1 MQACSTRPAHG
12 AEIPQQAARAR
23 VNLRA
28 CKNTRF
34 FSSGTWPGGRCR
46 RPKRISQ
53 LVLSRLAPPTG
64 GGGFKRSAHSAGPRS
79 FSKQC
84 CLKVASVKL
93 LARWRSHRF
102 FFSRVGTFG
111 CRFRC
116 LLGAFGDPRAALGV
130 AWGSF
135 GGPLGA
141 FFGVFGT
148 PLGSPGSPREPLS
161 VPGELFGRSWA
172 AVWPSGSLWGR
183 PPGKSGKF

>member
-1 MQACSTRPAHG
+1 MLYSSAPR
-12 AEIPQQAARAR
+12 IP
-23 VNLRA
+23 
-28 CKNTRF
+28 
-34 FSSGTWPGGRCR
+34 
-46 RPKRISQ
+46 
-53 LVLSRLAPPTG
+53 
-64 GGGFKRSAHSAGPRS
+64 HSAGPRS

-102 FFSRVGTFG
+102 FFSRVGTVG

-116 LLGAFGDPRAALGV
+116 LFGAFGGPRAALGV

-141 FFGVFGT
+141 LLGVFGT

-172 AVWPSGSLWGR
+172 AVWPSGSLWGGLR
-183 PPGKSGKF
+183 EIPGNFRTHFGVIFCDFSVYFRGLVFH

>member
-1 MQACSTRPAHG
+1 MPTTRAALKQAS
-12 AEIPQQAARAR
+12 
-23 VNLRA
+23 L
-28 CKNTRF
+28 
-34 FSSGTWPGGRCR
+34 
-46 RPKRISQ
+46 
-53 LVLSRLAPPTG
+53 
-64 GGGFKRSAHSAGPRS
+64 FKRSAHSAGPRS

-102 FFSRVGTFG
+102 FFSRVGTVG

-116 LLGAFGDPRAALGV
+116 LFGAFGGPRAALGV

-183 PPGKSGKF
+183 PPGNSGKFWGPFWDHFGVIFCDFSVYFRVLFFP

>member
-1 MQACSTRPAHG
+1 MRPHVY
-12 AEIPQQAARAR
+12 R
-23 VNLRA
+23 VIA
-28 CKNTRF
+28 
-34 FSSGTWPGGRCR
+34 W
-46 RPKRISQ
+46 
-53 LVLSRLAPPTG
+53 APLPRDL
-64 GGGFKRSAHSAGPRS
+64 FKRSAHSAGPRS

-141 FFGVFGT
+141 FFGVSGAPF
-148 PLGSPGSPREPLS
+148 GSPGSSREPLS
-161 VPGELFGRSWA
+161 VPGGLFGRSGA

-183 PPGKSGKF
+183 PPGNSGKFWGPFWGHFWVIFCDFSVYFRVLFFP

>member
-1 MQACSTRPAHG
+1 MLFESCVG
-12 AEIPQQAARAR
+12 EAAG
-23 VNLRA
+23 
-28 CKNTRF
+28 
-34 FSSGTWPGGRCR
+34 S
-46 RPKRISQ
+46 
-53 LVLSRLAPPTG
+53 LA
-64 GGGFKRSAHSAGPRS
+64 
-79 FSKQC
+79 
-84 CLKVASVKL
+84 VASI
-93 LARWRSHRF
+93 
-102 FFSRVGTFG
+102 FFSRVGTFE

-141 FFGVFGT
+141 FFGVFGA

-161 VPGELFGRSWA
+161 VPGGLFGRSWA